1 MNNDELSRLDTISA
15 HEALSVLA
23 AYSTGPLPERV
34 VQGYANEVRKALPP
48 KPQPTMDDVDWERDI
63 HFLAIAEDTRDNQR
77 YIMLFPEIS
86 GHIRCIT
93 EDPQSYTL
101 ALLRE
106 FLVPTGERYELVD
119 TQE

>member
-1 MNNDELSRLDTISA
+1 MNNDDLNTISA

-23 AYSTGPLPERV
+23 AYSTGPLPERA

-48 KPQPTMDDVDWERDI
+48 VPKPTMNDVNWERDI